1 MSAMPDEVARHQ
13 QTLLSLW
20 DAMTRPLTAPG
31 SEALAQRAIAQFS
44 DTDLTAALDRCAT
57 KLLATLDDD
66 KRHDTMAVPAG
77 GGVAVWCVTW
87 PGPHDEVLP
96 QRYGTYLGMLFNT
109 AQWLVRSGVPVTGFL
124 EMDCYVWADGLE
136 IEYSFLPGNLIGG
149 RASDDPLFRSVLLNS
164 ALCSDEERQ
173 ALEKFTA

>member
-1 MSAMPDEVARHQ
+1 MPDEVARHQ
-13 QTLLSLW
+13 QTVLSLW

-44 DTDLTAALDRCAT
+44 DTDLTAVLDQFGN
-57 KLLATLDDD
+57 KLVQTLDDD
-66 KRHDTMAVPAG
+66 QRHDTLAVPPG

-87 PGPHDEVLP
+87 PGPHEEMLP
-96 QRYGTYLGMLFNT
+96 ERYGSYLGMLSGQ
-109 AQWLVRSGVPVTGFL
+109 AQWLVSSGVPLTGFL

-136 IEYSFLPGNLIGG
+136 IEYSFLPGNLFGG
-149 RASDDPLFRSVLLNS
+149 RASDDPFFHAVLLNF